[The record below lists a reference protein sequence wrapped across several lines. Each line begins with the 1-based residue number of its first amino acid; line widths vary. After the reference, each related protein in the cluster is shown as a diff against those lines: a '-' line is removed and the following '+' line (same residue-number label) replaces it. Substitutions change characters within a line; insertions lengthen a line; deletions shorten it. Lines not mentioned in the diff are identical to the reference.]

1 MLSRMSPAASPTVR
15 AFDAVAPDYDRA
27 TDGRLFRLQ
36 RQQAQRLLRRWL
48 PARGRVLEIG
58 CGTGADAAF
67 LAGLGLEVIACD
79 PSPEMRRL
87 TERRAMAAGVVERV
101 RVLDCGVEMLPSLLD
116 AIDATG
122 VDAIVSNFG
131 ALNCVASLDPLGRL
145 VSCRLRPG
153 GSVVL
158 GLLNDRCLWERAYFT
173 LTGRRAL
180 AGRRHDGPVPVGGI
194 DVPTWYHP
202 LDTVGKALG
211 SRMTLTHVR
220 GLGVLV
226 PPPYL
231 EPRWRQVPA
240 PVAAAV
246 TAADRVAS
254 WLPGL
259 RTAGD
264 HVLARW
270 EKRRYGDG

>member
-1 MLSRMSPAASPTVR
+1 MPSRATHAASATVR
-15 AFDAVAPDYDRA
+15 AFDAAAPGYDRA
-27 TDGRLFRLQ
+27 TGGALFRLQ

-58 CGTGADAAF
+58 CGTGVDAAF

-87 TERRAMAAGVVERV
+87 TERRAMAAGVVDRM
-101 RVLDCGVEMLPSLLD
+101 RVLDCGVEMLPALLD
-116 AIDATG
+116 AVDAAG

-131 ALNCVASLDPLGRL
+131 ALNCVGSLVPLGRL
-145 VSCRLRPG
+145 VASRLRPG
-153 GSVVL
+153 GCVVL
-158 GLLNDRCLWERAYFT
+158 GLLNDRCWWERAYFT

-180 AGRRHDGPVPVGGI
+180 AGRRTDGLVPVSGI
-194 DVPTWYHP
+194 DVPTWYHG
-202 LDTVGKALG
+202 LDAVDVVLG
-211 SRMTLTHVR
+211 DDVTRTHVR

-231 EPRWRQVPA
+231 EPRWQQVPA
-240 PVAAAV
+240 PIGAAIA
-246 TAADRVAS
+246 AADRLAS
-254 WLPGL
+254 RLPGL

-270 EKRRYGDG
+270 EKRRYGRG

>member
-122 VDAIVSNFG
+122 VDAIISNFG

-158 GLLNDRCLWERAYFT
+158 GLLNDRCLWERAGT
-173 LTGRRAL
+173 SRSP
-180 AGRRHDGPVPVGGI
+180 AG
-194 DVPTWYHP
+194 
-202 LDTVGKALG
+202 
-211 SRMTLTHVR
+211 
-220 GLGVLV
+220 
-226 PPPYL
+226 
-231 EPRWRQVPA
+231 ERWP
-240 PVAAAV
+240 AAA
-246 TAADRVAS
+246 TMGPSRWAAS
-254 WLPGL
+254 TYPPGTT
-259 RTAGD
+259 RSTPSGGRSD
-264 HVLARW
+264 P
-270 EKRRYGDG
+270 G